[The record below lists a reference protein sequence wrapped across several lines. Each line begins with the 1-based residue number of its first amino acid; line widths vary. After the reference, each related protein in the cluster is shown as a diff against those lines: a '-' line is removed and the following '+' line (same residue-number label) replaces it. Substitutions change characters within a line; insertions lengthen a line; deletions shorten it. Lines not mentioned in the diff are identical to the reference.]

1 MANRPTVY
9 LVDGSSYVYRAFFA
23 IRQPLATSQG
33 LPTKAVFGFKNM
45 LEKLIR
51 QEHPHYLAVV
61 FDERG
66 PTFRHEV
73 DPTYKAHRPPMP
85 DELAVQLPYIHR
97 LVEALN
103 IPRLSLAGYEADDI
117 LGTLARRFEA
127 QGCDVVLVSGDKD
140 LCQLVTDHT
149 TILDTMKDQRLGITE
164 VQERFGV
171 EPERVVEI
179 FGLMGD
185 SSDNI
190 PGVPGVGEKTAKQL
204 IVQFGGIE
212 NLLAHVDEVKQP
224 KLRERLQ
231 HHAESARLSRQ
242 QATIDVETP
251 IDIALSEL
259 TIDQPNI
266 DTLRTLYEELEF
278 KIDLQTLGKEPEAT
292 LATVDKQYRTVFTVE
307 ELDAVIT
314 ALRQAPGFALDTE
327 TTHQDPMLAE
337 LVGISLAHTS
347 HEAVYIPVAHLYL
360 GAPRQLDQAVVL
372 ERLRPLLEDPAIPKY
387 GQNIK
392 YDFIVLQRQGV
403 TLQGMTFDTMVAGY
417 LLNPSR
423 RANNL
428 TALAREYLHY
438 TPISYEDVAGK
449 GARQVTF
456 DQVEVERATA
466 YSAEDADVALL
477 LTQALQPRL
486 AEYQL
491 ERLFHDV
498 EMPLVEVL
506 AALEMVG
513 ISVDAAY
520 LREMSKHLQVQMDEL
535 LQAIHSLAGEEFNV
549 NSSQQLQRILF
560 DKLHLPRGKRTKSGG
575 HSTDVSV
582 LENLALEHDLPRL
595 ILDYR
600 HLAKMKSTYVD
611 ALPQLIHPQTGRI
624 HTSLNQTITE
634 TGRLSSSNPNL
645 QNIPV
650 RSELG
655 RQIRRAFVAAPEHL
669 LVSAD
674 YSQIELRLLAHF
686 TEDPVLIEAFQNQQD
701 IHTRTAMEVF
711 GVKAE
716 DVDEN
721 MRRMAKTVNFGII
734 YGLSAY
740 GLAQRL
746 HIGNEEART
755 YIDGYFARYP
765 RVKQYLDSIIEQ
777 AREQGYVTTLLQRRR
792 YLPEITHRNRTVR
805 EAAERTAVNMPFQ
818 GSAADLIK
826 LAMVQLHRQI
836 NAESLPCAMLLQIH
850 DELLFEIPE
859 DAIEGMIPR
868 IKTTME
874 GVWPSLQVPL
884 TVDIGQGTN
893 WAEAH

>member
-1 MANRPTVY
+1 MSNRPTIY
-9 LVDGSSYVYRAFFA
+9 LIDGSSYVYRAFFA
-23 IRQPLATSQG
+23 IRQPLSTSTG

-51 QEHPHYLAVV
+51 QEHPQYLAVV

-66 PTFRHEV
+66 PTFRHEA

-85 DELAVQLPYIHR
+85 EDLAIQLPYIHR

-103 IPRLSLAGYEADDI
+103 IPRLSLQGYEADDI
-117 LGTLARRFEA
+117 LGTLARRFAAE
-127 QGCDVVLVSGDKD
+127 GYDVILVSGDKD
-140 LCQLVTDHT
+140 LCQLITPHVTM
-149 TILDTMKDQRLGITE
+149 LDTMKDQRVGIAE

-171 EPERVVEI
+171 EPARVIEVL
-179 FGLMGD
+179 GLMGD

-204 IVQFGGIE
+204 IQQFGTIDA
-212 NLLAHVDEVKQP
+212 LLQHVDEVKQP
-224 KLRERLQ
+224 KLRQRLTE
-231 HHAESARLSRQ
+231 HAESARFSRQ
-242 QATIDVETP
+242 QATIDVQTP
-251 IDIALSEL
+251 ITVTLDDLRMDGPDISAL
-259 TIDQPNI
+259 
-266 DTLRTLYEELEF
+266 RALYEELEF
-278 KIDLQTLGKEPEAT
+278 KTDL
-292 LATVDKQYRTVFTVE
+292 LALRDAGDDPPPRVHKHYKTIFSLDD
-307 ELDAVIT
+307 LDAYIA
-314 ALRQAPGFALDTE
+314 ALQHAEGFAVDTE
-327 TTHQDPMLAE
+327 TTDQDPMRAE
-337 LVGISLAHTS
+337 LVGVSLAYTPHD
-347 HEAVYIPVAHLYL
+347 AVYIPLGHMYL
-360 GAPRQLDQAVVL
+360 GVPQQLDKRVVL
-372 ERLRPLLEDPAIPKY
+372 ERLRPLLEDPTKPKY

-392 YDFIVLQRQGV
+392 YDFIVLKRQGV
-403 TLQGMTFDTMVAGY
+403 TMRGIAFDTMVAGY

-428 TALAREYLHY
+428 DALSKEYLQY

-456 DQVEVERATA
+456 DQVDIARATE

-486 AEYQL
+486 AEFQL
-491 ERLFHDV
+491 DRLFHDV
-498 EMPLVEVL
+498 EMPLIEVL
-506 AALEMVG
+506 AALEMRG
-513 ISVDAAY
+513 ITIDAAY
-520 LREMSKHLQVQMDEL
+520 LREMSKRLQVQMDDL
-535 LQAIHSLAGEEFNV
+535 LSAIQQLAGEAFNV
-549 NSSQQLQRILF
+549 NSSQQLQHILF
-560 DKLHLPRGKRTKSGG
+560 DKLSLPHGKRTKSGG
-575 HSTDVSV
+575 YSTDVSV
-582 LENLALEHDLPRL
+582 LEELAVEHDLPRL

-655 RQIRRAFVAAPEHL
+655 RQIRRAFIAAPEHI

-686 TEDPVLIEAFQNQQD
+686 TGDPVLIEAFRKGQD

-711 GVKAE
+711 GVAA
-716 DVDEN
+716 DVVDDE

-734 YGLSAY
+734 YGLSPY

-746 HIGNEEART
+746 HISNEQART

-765 RVKQYLDSIIEQ
+765 RVKAYLDGIIAQ
-777 AREQGYVTTLLQRRR
+777 ARAQGYVTTLLQRRR
-792 YLPEITHRNRTVR
+792 YLPDIAHSNRTVR
-805 EAAERTAVNMPFQ
+805 EAAERTAINMPFQ

-826 LAMVQLHRQI
+826 LAMVQLHHEI
-836 NAESLPCAMLLQIH
+836 EAEHLPCTMLLQIH
-850 DELLFEIPE
+850 DELLFEIPH
-859 DAIEGMIPR
+859 DAVSEVVPR
-868 IKTTME
+868 IKSTME
-874 GVWPSLQVPL
+874 GVWSLEVPL
-884 TVDIGQGTN
+884 TVDIGQAAN